1 MFKTLQHGDGIRM
14 KNYRIKVFF
23 TTLVLLMMG
32 MMPSVNAQQP
42 PIYNNLPPE
51 IRNILNQSRVSP
63 YGMSVYVHAV
73 GSPRPL
79 LAFKENVARSPA
91 SVMKLVT
98 AHVALGVL
106 GPNHRWAVDIFTTGS
121 IQNGRLT
128 GDVYIKGNGAP
139 DFATEDLRNLLS
151 QLRQRG
157 IYSIKGRLVFDNTF
171 FNTLN
176 LNPGAFDGKPYSA
189 YNAQPDALLYNERM
203 TDFSV
208 SARGKRVSVK
218 AMTPAYNLRIVNKM
232 RKVRRGCRPRIG
244 ISRRGG
250 QVTATF
256 RGTFSSRCG
265 TRHYSRVLMN
275 PANTLFSAINTIWRH
290 DLRGSIQTRFA
301 IGRTPSHARK
311 LATFH
316 SRTLAQILPKLGKD
330 SNNVMARQ
338 LMLAIGAKRYG
349 APGTPRKG
357 AEAIGDFLNKRGL
370 HFPELRIE
378 NGSGLSRRARISAKH
393 ISDLLMDAYKSPYR
407 NLFMQSL
414 SIAGI
419 DGTMKRRLRHTPVK
433 GRGFFKTGTLRNV
446 RGVAGYVKAAD
457 GKTYMVSILHNDPK
471 ASSRA
476 RKSHDRLIQWVFWGG
491 RQQNVAQGY

>member
-1 MFKTLQHGDGIRM
+1 M
-14 KNYRIKVFF
+14 KDDRIKVFLI
-23 TTLVLLMMG
+23 TLALLMIG
-32 MMPSVNAQQP
+32 IMPSVNAQQP

-51 IRNILNQSRVSP
+51 IRNILNQSRISP
-63 YGMSVYVHAV
+63 YGMSAYVHAI

-106 GPNHRWAVDIFTTGS
+106 GPNHRWPVDIFTTGRV
-121 IQNGRLT
+121 QGGRLT
-128 GDVYIKGNGAP
+128 GDVFIKGYGAP
-139 DFATEDLRNLLS
+139 DFGTADLRNLLG

-157 IYSIKGRLVFDNTF
+157 IHSIQGSLVFDNSF

-189 YNAQPDALLYNERM
+189 YNAQPDALLYNERI
-203 TDFSV
+203 TNFSV
-208 SARGKRVSVK
+208 SAKGKRVSVK
-218 AMTPAYNLRIVNKM
+218 ATTPAHNLRIVNKM
-232 RKVRRGCRPRIG
+232 RKVRRGCRPRIS
-244 ISRRGG
+244 ISRKGG
-250 QVTATF
+250 RVTATF

-265 TRHYSRVLMN
+265 RRSYSRVIMN
-275 PANTLFSAINTIWRH
+275 PANTLFSAIKTIWRN
-290 DLRGSIQTRFA
+290 DLNGNIQAQFA
-301 IGRTPSHARK
+301 IGDTPNHAKK
-311 LATFH
+311 LATFN

-393 ISDLLMDAYKSPYR
+393 ISDLLMDAYKSPHR

-414 SIAGI
+414 SIAGV
-419 DGTMKRRLRHTPVK
+419 DGTMRRRLRHTPVK

-476 RKSHDRLIQWVFWGG
+476 KKSHDSLIKWVFWSG
-491 RQQNVAQGY
+491 RKQKIARGY

>member
-1 MFKTLQHGDGIRM
+1 MNFYK
-14 KNYRIKVFF
+14 IKVFF
-23 TTLVLLMMG
+23 ISLVLLLVG
-32 MMPSVNAQQP
+32 VIPSANAQQA
-42 PIYNNLPPE
+42 PIYNNLPSE
-51 IRNILNQSRVSP
+51 IHNILNRSKISS

-79 LAFKENVARSPA
+79 LAYKENQPRSPA

-106 GPNHRWAVDIFTTGS
+106 GPNHRWPVDISTTGR
-121 IQNGRLT
+121 IQGGRLT
-128 GDVYIKGNGAP
+128 GDLYIKGYGAP
-139 DFATEDLRNLLS
+139 DFGTADLRNLLK
-151 QLRQRG
+151 QLRRRG
-157 IYSIKGRLVFDNTF
+157 IHSIKGRLVFDNSH

-176 LNPGAFDGKPYSA
+176 LNPGTFDGKPYTA

-203 TDFSV
+203 TRFSV
-208 SARGKRVSVK
+208 SAKGKRVFVRTT
-218 AMTPAYNLRIVNKM
+218 TPAYNLKIVNKM
-232 RKVRRGCRPRIG
+232 RKVRRGCRPRIS

-250 QVTATF
+250 KVTATF

-265 TRHYSRVLMN
+265 TRSYSRVLMN
-275 PANTLFSAINTIWRH
+275 PSNTLYSAINNIWRKE
-290 DLRGSIQTRFA
+290 LKGTIQARFA
-301 IGRTPSHARK
+301 KGVTPRHARK
-311 LATFH
+311 LATFQ

-370 HFPELRIE
+370 RFPELRIE
-378 NGSGLSRRARISAKH
+378 NGSGLSRNARISAKH
-393 ISDLLMDAYKSPYR
+393 VSDLLMDAYRSPYR
-407 NLFMQSL
+407 DIFMQSL
-414 SIAGI
+414 SIAGV
-419 DGTMKRRLRHTPVK
+419 DGTMRRRLRSSAVK

-471 ASSRA
+471 ASRRA
-476 RKSHDRLIQWVFWGG
+476 RKSHDSLIKWVFWGG
-491 RQQNVAQGY
+491 KRQNLAKR

>member
-1 MFKTLQHGDGIRM
+1 MNFYK
-14 KNYRIKVFF
+14 IKVFLIS
-23 TTLVLLMMG
+23 LVLLLVG
-32 MMPSVNAQQP
+32 VIPSANAQQ
-42 PIYNNLPPE
+42 PIYNNLPHE
-51 IRNILNQSRVSP
+51 IRSILNRSKISS

-79 LAFKENVARSPA
+79 LAYKENLPRSPA

-106 GPNHRWAVDIFTTGS
+106 GPNHRWPVDISTTGR
-121 IQNGRLT
+121 IQAGRLT
-128 GDVYIKGNGAP
+128 GDVYIKGYGAP
-139 DFATEDLRNLLS
+139 DFETADLRHLLR

-157 IYSIKGRLVFDNTF
+157 IHSIKGRLVFDNSF

-176 LNPGAFDGKPYSA
+176 LNPGAFDGKPYTA
-189 YNAQPDALLYNERM
+189 YNAQPDALLYNERV
-203 TDFSV
+203 THFSIN
-208 SARGKRVSVK
+208 AKGKRVSVRAK
-218 AMTPAYNLRIVNKM
+218 TPAYNLKVVNKM
-232 RKVRRGCRPRIG
+232 RKVRRGCRPRIS

-250 QVTATF
+250 KVTATF
-256 RGTFSSRCG
+256 RGTFSARCG
-265 TRHYSRVLMN
+265 TRRYSRVLMN
-275 PANTLFSAINTIWRH
+275 PANTLYTAINNIWRNE
-290 DLRGSIQTRFA
+290 LGGTINARFA
-301 IGRTPSHARK
+301 KGKTPNHAK
-311 LATFH
+311 KMATFQ
-316 SRTLAQILPKLGKD
+316 SRTLAQILPRLGKD

-378 NGSGLSRRARISAKH
+378 NGSGLSRNARISAKH

-407 NLFMQSL
+407 NIFMQSL
-414 SIAGI
+414 SIAGV
-419 DGTMKRRLRHTPVK
+419 DGTMKRRLRSTPVK

-476 RKSHDRLIQWVFWGG
+476 RKSHDGLIKWVFWGG
-491 RQQNVAQGY
+491 KRQSIAKGY